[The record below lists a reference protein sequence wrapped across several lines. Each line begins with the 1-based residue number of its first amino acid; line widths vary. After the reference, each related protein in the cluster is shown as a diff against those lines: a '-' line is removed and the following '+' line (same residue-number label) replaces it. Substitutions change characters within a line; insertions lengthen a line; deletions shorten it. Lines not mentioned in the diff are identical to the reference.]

1 MTEMDAVGSCFSLG
15 GFPLQNDE
23 LKRHIRYSGGQASS
37 AAKERCPLEGY
48 AIWWIHSTPHIMH
61 SLRTGCSHSK
71 DFTIPK

>member
-48 AIWWIHSTPHIMH
+48 MQFGGFTPHLTLCIH
-61 SLRTGCSHSK
+61 
-71 DFTIPK
+71 